1 MNMTTRSAAQILSD
15 LADGTLS
22 ASALMEQTLARID
35 EVNPQ
40 INAIFGLRDRADLMA
55 EAAAADA
62 GPRRGPLHGL
72 PLAVKDLVLVAG
84 IPSTKGSPIF
94 ADTVPER
101 DDLLAERLRAAG
113 AIFIGKTNVPEFGLG
128 SHSFNP
134 VYGATRNPYDL
145 KVSAGGSSGGSAAVL
160 STGMTA
166 LADGSDMMGSLRN
179 PAAWNNV
186 YGFRPTFG
194 RVPLD
199 PVGDTFLDNL
209 ATLGPMARSPADI
222 AILLDVISGPDP
234 RSMHGYD
241 VSPVAP
247 LAASNPKGMRIG
259 WLGDWGGA
267 FPMEEGLL
275 EQNEQALG
283 VFEALGAV
291 VEPVAPPFSA
301 DAMWDSW
308 TVLRSWS
315 VAMGLANLM
324 DRKALLKDSAIWE
337 IERGL
342 AYSASDIHNASVV
355 RSDWLRVAA
364 GLFETYDAL
373 VLPTTQVWP
382 FDVDIP
388 YPTEI
393 AGVQMDTYHRWMQV
407 VVPVSLIGLPAL
419 AIPAGFGANGL
430 PGGVQIFGP
439 RGSDAGLLAL
449 GEAYHR
455 ATEWPQR
462 RPAM

>member
-40 INAIFGLRDRADLMA
+40 INAIVGLRDRADLMA